1 MDGNIFI
8 KNFFKTA
15 SMPNYFFA
23 DYLVF
28 PKPISISPCPPVTT
42 PPPSLSYFN
51 LTSQPKTP
59 SSFKT
64 KPFITIKSNY
74 QPTRS
79 PLIIDTHHSTLSIS
93 NSPPALSYYNAIS
106 PQLSPRE
113 LTSQSTNFK
122 TTPLSSRD
130 TNIQQNRPSIKKTV
144 LKKGKCLTKTTQMR

>member
-1 MDGNIFI
+1 
-8 KNFFKTA
+8 
-15 SMPNYFFA
+15 MPNYFFA
-23 DYLVF
+23 DYLVL
-28 PKPISISPCPPVTT
+28 PKSISISPCPPVTT

-79 PLIIDTHHSTLSIS
+79 PLIIDTHHHSTLPIS
-93 NSPPALSYYNAIS
+93 NSPPTLSYYNAIS
-106 PQLSPRE
+106 PQLTPRE

-122 TTPLSSRD
+122 ATPLSSRN
-130 TNIQQNRPSIKKTV
+130 TNIQQIRPSIKKTV
-144 LKKGKCLTKTTQMR
+144 LLKKGKCLTKTTQMK

>member
-1 MDGNIFI
+1 
-8 KNFFKTA
+8 
-15 SMPNYFFA
+15 MPNYFFA

-28 PKPISISPCPPVTT
+28 PKSISISPCPPVTT

-51 LTSQPKTP
+51 LTSKPKTP

-79 PLIIDTHHSTLSIS
+79 PLILPIS
-93 NSPPALSYYNAIS
+93 NSPPTLSYYNAIS
-106 PQLSPRE
+106 PQLTPRE

-130 TNIQQNRPSIKKTV
+130 TNIQQIRPSIKTTV
-144 LKKGKCLTKTTQMR
+144 LKKGKCLTKTTQMK